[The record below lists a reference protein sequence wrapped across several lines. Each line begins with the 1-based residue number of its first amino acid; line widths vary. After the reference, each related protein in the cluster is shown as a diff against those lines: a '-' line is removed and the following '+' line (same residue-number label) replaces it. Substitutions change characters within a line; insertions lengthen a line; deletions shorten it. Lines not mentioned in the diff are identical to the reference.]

1 MVASLEFGFL
11 EFAVPRIIA
20 ETSETSETSESKA
33 AIRLCKTV
41 GKRVESERVNDRR
54 FKGHECTT
62 TVLAIARN
70 EWGPIGLCSNRTGR
84 TLSPI

>member
-20 ETSETSETSESKA
+20 ETSESKA

-54 FKGHECTT
+54 FKGHECTM